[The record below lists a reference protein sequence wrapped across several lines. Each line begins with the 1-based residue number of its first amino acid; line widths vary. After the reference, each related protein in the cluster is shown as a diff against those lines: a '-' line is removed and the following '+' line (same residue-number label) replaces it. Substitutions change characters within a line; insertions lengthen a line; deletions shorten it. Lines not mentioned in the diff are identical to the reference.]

1 MQNQAYS
8 EALQQTIAWM
18 QQEQSKKGD
27 VLKDRFQ
34 ETTDS
39 LKPLRLLQGAAKEV
53 VIEAAGMDDLIV
65 PVVGLV
71 LGNLLKRA
79 VNGKSENETRL
90 AIGAA
95 LQVGITTLIIKH
107 PEEMKSLA
115 SATYQLFFG
124 KRKLHAAETETE
136 ESF

>member
-8 EALQQTIAWM
+8 DALQQTIAWM

-27 VLKDRFQ
+27 LLKDRFQ

-39 LKPLRLLQGAAKEV
+39 LKPLRLLQGAAKEI

-95 LQVGITTLIIKH
+95 LQVSITTLIIKH
-107 PEEMKSLA
+107 PEEIKSVA
-115 SATYQLFFG
+115 RSAYQFLFG
-124 KRKLHAAETETE
+124 KRKSRE
-136 ESF
+136 ESNTEQSF

>member
-1 MQNQAYS
+1 MQNLAYS
-8 EALQQTIAWM
+8 DALQQTIAWM

-39 LKPLRLLQGAAKEV
+39 LKPIRLLQGAAKEIV
-53 VIEAAGMDDLIV
+53 VEAAEMDDLIV

-71 LGNLLKRA
+71 VGSLLKRA
-79 VNGKSENETRL
+79 VTGKSENETRL

-107 PEEMKSLA
+107 PEEIKEFARS
-115 SATYQLFFG
+115 TYEIFFG
-124 KRKLHAAETETE
+124 KRGPRAEVCKE
-136 ESF
+136 EQSF